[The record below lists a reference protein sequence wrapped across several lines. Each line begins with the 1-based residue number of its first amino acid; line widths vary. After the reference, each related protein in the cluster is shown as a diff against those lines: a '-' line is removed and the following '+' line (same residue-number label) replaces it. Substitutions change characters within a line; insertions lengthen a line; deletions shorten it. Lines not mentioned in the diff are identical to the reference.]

1 LDFSYVFFSKKRKV
15 SLKAFLVQVLNLRK
29 FKKCRWAD
37 LHRRFPDYESG
48 DIATNPQRQNC
59 SVSSH
64 RGRIFALLDTAV
76 DAHQ

>member
-1 LDFSYVFFSKKRKV
+1 MEIIKKEV
-15 SLKAFLVQVLNLRK
+15 SRLSNRAASEKA
-29 FKKCRWAD
+29 KKCRWAD

-64 RGRIFALLDTAV
+64 RGSIFALLDTAV
-76 DAHQ
+76 VDAHQ